1 MNPLLGQLLLERG
14 PEMSTKMH
22 VFYVFKRVLN
32 PLLRQLLLER
42 GPEMSTK
49 MYGFSVS
56 FLNVGTVLQQSY
68 VVNGSKWV
76 RFPSENSTIR
86 DHVFG

>member
-1 MNPLLGQLLLERG
+1 MCSFLCVLSTISEQVRKLLLGQLLLERG

-22 VFYVFKRVLN
+22 
-32 PLLRQLLLER
+32 
-42 GPEMSTK
+42 
-49 MYGFSVS
+49 GFSVS
-56 FLNVGTVLQQSY
+56 FLNVGMVLQQSY
-68 VVNGSKWV
+68 SINGSKWV

>member
-1 MNPLLGQLLLERG
+1 MRKLIYG
-14 PEMSTKMH
+14 TDH
-22 VFYVFKRVLN
+22 VQNVLIWGAGN
-32 PLLRQLLLER
+32 A
-42 GPEMSTK
+42 
-49 MYGFSVS
+49 VS